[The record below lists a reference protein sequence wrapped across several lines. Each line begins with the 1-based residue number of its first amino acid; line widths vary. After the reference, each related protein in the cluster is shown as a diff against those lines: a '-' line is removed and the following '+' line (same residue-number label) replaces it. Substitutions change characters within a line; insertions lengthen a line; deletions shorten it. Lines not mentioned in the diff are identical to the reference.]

1 MKYVQ
6 DFLFKISMG
15 DQYFRWKGK
24 KNQWSEKI
32 EENYLNSSTKIEL
45 Y

>member
-1 MKYVQ
+1 MIVVTHNWGNENASMKTMKYVQ

-24 KNQWSEKI
+24 TNQ
-32 EENYLNSSTKIEL
+32 
-45 Y
+45 